1 MTDDATNETG
11 DLPTGYMLSAMN
23 PVYRETP
30 WVTVDRLRAAE
41 PVHHDRQL
49 GRYFV
54 TGGREVERLVK
65 DRDLVVDPARANE
78 GTFTKTLYG
87 ANSKELSLLMLDD
100 PDHARQRRL
109 VLKAFNKRSVDA
121 LMPRIEAI
129 ARDLADDIAAED
141 GAFDFVA
148 LFGSPLPTTV
158 MAELLGIDAAD
169 RKDFRR
175 WSLGCMQALN
185 PFRTAEQTELYEQG
199 TATLAEYLTREVE
212 KRRGGDG
219 DDLISGLARAE
230 EQGDT
235 LTTTDIVLLIR
246 LLLIAGNSTTTDM
259 IGSGVVKLLQNPD
272 QLAKLKGD
280 PGLIDNALNEVLR
293 VEPPVAQCLR
303 TAPQDMEVNGQCIAK
318 GETIHLSLFGAHYD
332 PALNADP
339 QRFDIGREEVT
350 HFAFGGGA
358 HYCLGAQLGLA
369 QGRIVLPMLFDRFP
383 DLAFSPDHPLAHK
396 VAPAFNGYGEIWL
409 QK

>member
-1 MTDDATNETG
+1 M
-11 DLPTGYMLSAMN
+11 
-23 PVYRETP
+23 
-30 WVTVDRLRAAE
+30 
-41 PVHHDRQL
+41 
-49 GRYFV
+49 
-54 TGGREVERLVK
+54 
-65 DRDLVVDPARANE
+65 VDPAKANP
-78 GTFTKTLYG
+78 GSFTQMLYG
-87 ANSKELSLLMLDD
+87 ENSRELSLLMLDD

-121 LMPRIEAI
+121 LIPRIQAI
-129 ARDLADDIAAED
+129 ARELADDIAATD
-141 GAFDFVA
+141 DPFDFVA
-148 LFGSPLPTTV
+148 VFGSPLPTTV
-158 MAELLGIDAAD
+158 MAELLGIDSAD

-185 PFRTAEQTELYEQG
+185 PFRTNEQTELYEHG
-199 TATLAEYLTREVE
+199 TAALADYLAREVE

-230 EQGDT
+230 EEGDM
-235 LTTTDIVLLIR
+235 LTTRDIVLLIR

-280 PGLIDNALNEVLR
+280 PSLIDGALDEVLR

-303 TAPQDMEVNGQCIAK
+303 TAPKDMQVGGQCIAE
-318 GETIHLSLFGAHYD
+318 GDTIHLSLFGAHYD
-332 PALNADP
+332 PALNPDP
-339 QRFDIGREEVT
+339 QRFDIAREDIR

-369 QGRIVLPMLFDRFP
+369 QGRIALPMLFERFP
-383 DLAFSPDHPLAHK
+383 NLAFSPDHELAHK
-396 VAPAFNGYGEIWL
+396 IAPAFNGYGEIWL
-409 QK
+409 RK

>member
-1 MTDDATNETG
+1 MTDETT
-11 DLPTGYMLSAMN
+11 LPTGYALSAID
-23 PVYRETP
+23 PTYRETP
-30 WVTVDRLRAAE
+30 WVTLDRLRAAE
-41 PVHHDRQL
+41 PVHHDQQL

-54 TGGREVERLVK
+54 TGGHEVERLVK
-65 DRDLVVDPARANE
+65 DRSLVVDPAKANE

-109 VLKAFNKRSVDA
+109 VLKAFNKRAVDA
-121 LMPRIEAI
+121 LLPRIEAI
-129 ARDLADDIAAED
+129 AATLADDIEAAD
-141 GAFDFVA
+141 DPFDFVA
-148 LFGSPLPTTV
+148 VFGSPLPTTV
-158 MAELLGIDAAD
+158 MAELLGIDPAD

-185 PFRTAEQTELYEQG
+185 PFRTAEQTALYEEG
-199 TATLAEYLTREVE
+199 TTTLADYLAREVE

-230 EQGDT
+230 EEGDT
-235 LTTTDIVLLIR
+235 LTTRDIVLLIR

-272 QLAKLKGD
+272 QLGKLKGD
-280 PGLIDNALNEVLR
+280 PALIDKALDEVLR

-303 TAPQDMEVNGQCIAK
+303 TAPEDMEVNNQCIAK

-332 PALNADP
+332 PALNDNP
-339 QRFDIGREEVT
+339 QAFDIGREEIT

-369 QGRIVLPMLFDRFP
+369 QGRIALPMLFDRFP
-383 DLAFSPDHPLAHK
+383 NLAFSDAHELK
-396 VAPAFNGYGEIWL
+396 HKIAPAFNGYGEIWL
-409 QK
+409 TK

>member
-1 MTDDATNETG
+1 MPDDTTT
-11 DLPTGYMLSAMN
+11 LPTGYALSAID

-30 WVTVDRLRAAE
+30 WVTLDRLRAAE

-54 TGGREVERLVK
+54 TGGPEVERLVK
-65 DRDLVVDPARANE
+65 DRDLVVDPAKANE

-87 ANSKELSLLMLDD
+87 ANSRELSLLMLDD

-121 LMPRIEAI
+121 LTPRIESI
-129 ARDLADDIAAED
+129 ASDLADDIAAED

-148 LFGSPLPTTV
+148 VFGSPLPTTV

-175 WSLGCMQALN
+175 WSLGAMQALN
-185 PFRTAEQTELYEQG
+185 PFRTREQTDLYEQG
-199 TATLAEYLTREVE
+199 TTQLADYLACEVE
-212 KRRGGDG
+212 QRRGGDG

-230 EQGDT
+230 EEGDT
-235 LTTTDIVLLIR
+235 LTTRDIVLLIR

-259 IGSGVVKLLQNPD
+259 IGSGVVKLLQNPE
-272 QLAKLKGD
+272 QLAKLKAD
-280 PGLIDNALNEVLR
+280 PSLTDNALHEVLR

-303 TAPQDMEVNGQCIAK
+303 TAPEDMELNGETIAK

-339 QRFDIGREEVT
+339 QRFDIGRDNIR

-369 QGRIVLPMLFDRFP
+369 QGRIALPLLFERFP
-383 DLAFSPDHPLAHK
+383 RLAFSPDHTLAHK
-396 VAPAFNGYGEIWL
+396 IAPAFNGYGEIWL
-409 QK
+409 VK

>member
-1 MTDDATNETG
+1 MTDETPP
-11 DLPTGYMLSAMN
+11 LPTGYMLSAMN

-30 WVTVDRLRAAE
+30 WVTVDQLRAAE
-41 PVHHDRQL
+41 PVHHDTQL

-54 TGGREVERLVK
+54 TGGPEVERLVK
-65 DRDLVVDPARANE
+65 DRALVVDPARANP
-78 GTFTKTLYG
+78 GSFTQMLYG

-100 PDHARQRRL
+100 PDHGRQRRL

-121 LMPRIEAI
+121 LTPRIEAI
-129 ARDLADDIAAED
+129 ARELADDIAAAD

-175 WSLGCMQALN
+175 WSLGAMQALN

-199 TATLAEYLTREVE
+199 TTQLADYLAREVE

-230 EQGDT
+230 EEGDT
-235 LTTTDIVLLIR
+235 LTTRDIVLLIR

-259 IGSGVVKLLQNPD
+259 IGSGVVKLLQNPE
-272 QLAKLKGD
+272 QLARLRAD
-280 PGLIDNALNEVLR
+280 PSLIDNALHEVLR

-303 TAPQDMEVNGQCIAK
+303 TAPQDMEVNGRCIAK
-318 GETIHLSLFGAHYD
+318 GDTIHLSLFGAHYD
-332 PALNADP
+332 PALNDDP
-339 QRFDIGREEVT
+339 QRFDIAREEIT

-358 HYCLGAQLGLA
+358 HYCLGAQLGMA
-369 QGRIVLPMLFDRFP
+369 QGRIALPMLIERFP
-383 DLAFSPDHPLAHK
+383 NLAFSPEHELKHK

-409 QK
+409 TA